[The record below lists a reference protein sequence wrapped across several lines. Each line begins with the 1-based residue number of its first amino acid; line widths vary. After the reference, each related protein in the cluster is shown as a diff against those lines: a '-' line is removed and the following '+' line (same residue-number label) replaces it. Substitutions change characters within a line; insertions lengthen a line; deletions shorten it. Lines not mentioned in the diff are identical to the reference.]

1 VYVYHLHPIGSLLI
15 VLDRTQRVKD
25 ARTEAA
31 KEVDAYKTQ
40 KETDFKQ
47 FELEVSPVTSPEHSL
62 CFVFICFCAN
72 GVDM

>member
-47 FELEVSPVTSPEHSL
+47 FELEVSPSYPLNILYVYFHLLL
-62 CFVFICFCAN
+62 CERR
-72 GVDM
+72 